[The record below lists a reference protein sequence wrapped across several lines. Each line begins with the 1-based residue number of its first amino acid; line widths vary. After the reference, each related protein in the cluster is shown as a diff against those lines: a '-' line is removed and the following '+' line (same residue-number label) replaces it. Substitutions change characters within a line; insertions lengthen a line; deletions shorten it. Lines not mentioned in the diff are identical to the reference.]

1 MQGVVIL
8 ECTISPQGKVTDV
21 KVLRGIPLLDAA
33 AIEAVKQWV
42 YSPDPAQRRARAG
55 DHDRHREL
63 PALLRPGSGHPDN
76 PVQEDA
82 TMQFDL
88 RTMVEHMGGVAWGVV
103 IVLAIMSIYS
113 IGVMIERY
121 YTYHQATKQSRKYA
135 PEVARFL
142 KQGKIKE
149 AIDAS
154 HGADR
159 EALAPGQGPGGR
171 PAGMAVPA
179 GDRRS
184 RRATR
189 KRAVDAA
196 KRAIQR
202 ATAVNLADLKR
213 GLSGLATIGSTA
225 PFVGLFGTTF
235 GIINAFSGMALTGS
249 GGIAAISAGIAEA
262 LITTAF
268 GLFVAVPAVWAYNYF
283 AGKVEGFNVEMDNSS
298 SELLDY
304 FIKKGA

>member
-1 MQGVVIL
+1 
-8 ECTISPQGKVTDV
+8 
-21 KVLRGIPLLDAA
+21 
-33 AIEAVKQWV
+33 
-42 YSPDPAQRRARAG
+42 
-55 DHDRHREL
+55 
-63 PALLRPGSGHPDN
+63 
-76 PVQEDA
+76 
-82 TMQFDL
+82 MQFDL
-88 RTMVEHMGGVAWGVV
+88 RTMAEHMGGVAWGVV
-103 IVLAIMSIYS
+103 IVLALMSIYS
-113 IGVMIERY
+113 IGVMIERF
-121 YTYHQATKQSRKYA
+121 YTYSQATKQSRKYA

-154 HGADR
+154 HGVNVKHSHLAKVLVVGLQEWQYQQEIGETERDK
-159 EALAPGQGPGGR
+159 EA
-171 PAGMAVPA
+171 
-179 GDRRS
+179 
-184 RRATR
+184 
-189 KRAVDAA
+189 AVDAA

>member
-1 MQGVVIL
+1 MQG
-8 ECTISPQGKVTDV
+8 
-21 KVLRGIPLLDAA
+21 
-33 AIEAVKQWV
+33 
-42 YSPDPAQRRARAG
+42 
-55 DHDRHREL
+55 
-63 PALLRPGSGHPDN
+63 
-76 PVQEDA
+76 
-82 TMQFDL
+82 FDF
-88 RTMVEHMGGVAWGVV
+88 RSMFEHMGYVAWGVV
-103 IVLAIMSIYS
+103 ITLGIMSIYS
-113 IGVMIERY
+113 ITIMIERFW
-121 YTYHQATKQSRKYA
+121 TYSQATKQSRRYA

-154 HGADR
+154 RQVKQSHLAKVLVVGLQEWQYQQELGETERDR
-159 EALAPGQGPGGR
+159 EA
-171 PAGMAVPA
+171 
-179 GDRRS
+179 
-184 RRATR
+184 
-189 KRAVDAA
+189 AVDAA

-235 GIINAFSGMALTGS
+235 GIINAFQGMATTGS

-283 AGKVEGFNVEMDNSS
+283 SGKVEGFNVEMDNSS

-304 FIKKGA
+304 FIKRGA